1 MARLDLGHWPV
12 PTWRG
17 RSVLSLATALLY
29 LVAGVGLVSSGIL
42 HDPGRNPRS
51 ALLALGILALL
62 FVVWALVRGR
72 RFTRTE
78 ALVMLV
84 PNMATVVVLSHTT
97 HLDLGAV
104 SNGVSLPLTG
114 VYAAWLLIPRAR
126 FLVYVGALCWLVV
139 LMGRDS
145 RFTSSIGISV
155 LIETVIASEI
165 TRAFFRRVQELSN
178 LDRLTGVLNRHGLE
192 TMGGWLI
199 EEARR
204 RGRPFSLAVVDLDGL
219 REMNNQH
226 GHAAGDSLLM
236 RATREWR
243 AELGGRT
250 LVGRMGGDE
259 FVLFFPDLGDE
270 AARYAVTEMRGRS
283 EVSWTAGVTDL
294 QTGDTY
300 TTMVE
305 RADAEMYFAKRQR
318 RQRSTDVAPVDLTRD
333 R

>member
-1 MARLDLGHWPV
+1 M
-12 PTWRG
+12 WRG

-29 LVAGVGLVSSGIL
+29 LVGGVELTWSGIF
-42 HDPGRNPRS
+42 HDEGRSPRPLLLTLGVI
-51 ALLALGILALL
+51 AL
-62 FVVWALVRGR
+62 VCTVWAVVRGR
-72 RFTRTE
+72 RFTRPE

-84 PNMATVVVLSHTT
+84 ANMVTVVLLSSTT
-97 HLDLGAV
+97 HVALGAV

-114 VYAAWLLIPRAR
+114 VYASWLLMPRAR
-126 FLVYVGALCWLVV
+126 FVVYAGAVAWFIV
-139 LMGRDS
+139 LIGDS
-145 RFTSSIGISV
+145 RFSSAIGFSV
-155 LIETVIASEI
+155 AVETVLASEI

-178 LDRLTGVLNRHGLE
+178 LDRLTQVLNRHGLE

-199 EEARR
+199 DDARR
-204 RGRPFSLAVVDLDGL
+204 RGRPLSLAVVDLDGL

-226 GHAAGDSLLM
+226 GHAAGDALLL
-236 RATREWR
+236 RATNEWV
-243 AELGGRT
+243 AELGRRA

-259 FVLFFPDLGDE
+259 FVLFFPGLGDE
-270 AARYAVTEMRGRS
+270 AARYTVDEMRARS

-305 RADAEMYFAKRQR
+305 RADAEMYYAKRQR
-318 RQRSTDVAPVDLTRD
+318 RQRSTDVAPVDLARD